1 MRNIS
6 LSTIGEY
13 IIKEIRIMDYRIM
26 KKYILYILVF
36 GSVIYV
42 NYLIRKGLCLS
53 TDIFTMLLPGA
64 FGFGIVW
71 LYNRIKNKETE

>member
-1 MRNIS
+1 
-6 LSTIGEY
+6 
-13 IIKEIRIMDYRIM
+13 M